1 MLSTRQ
7 FGFIKGRS
15 TTLQLLT
22 YLDEVAEFLAQGKAR
37 GAVDVVYLDYQKA
50 FDTVPHRRLIHKLRA
65 YGITGSTLGWIESF
79 LSERTQRVAVHGTLS
94 DERVVLSGVPQGSVL
109 GPLLFLLYINDNS

>member
-1 MLSTRQ
+1 MAILCKLLDDITAHWTSLYNRQ

-22 YLDEVAEFLAQGKAR
+22 YLEEVSDRLAQGGSM
-37 GAVDVVYLDYQKA
+37 GAVDAIYLDYQKA

-65 YGITGSTLGWIESF
+65 
-79 LSERTQRVAVHGTLS
+79 
-94 DERVVLSGVPQGSVL
+94 
-109 GPLLFLLYINDNS
+109 